1 MSDPVKF
8 VGYKFFQNVFLSAL
22 SEPRFTA
29 VDLEGA
35 PPFLECRGSIPT
47 GVISTAV
54 NFLLV
59 RPHLSRTS
67 ENLVTS
73 ADARTDL
80 VVLRLRVTVGVEFG
94 LGDQTIDRSSYS
106 QLQDRDMDAP
116 ERP

>member
-8 VGYKFFQNVFLSAL
+8 LGYKFFQNVFLSAL

-47 GVISTAV
+47 SVISTAV
-54 NFLLV
+54 NFLPV

-94 LGDQTIDRSSYS
+94 LGDQTVDRSSYS